1 MAIVVE
7 SERNRI
13 GILAFL
19 TWAAVLAVI
28 VIAVYYIF
36 FKSPE
41 GIVGDTPENF
51 ASTQGLAD
59 KIDKLFDAESVVSSP
74 EFKGRAEYVTQ
85 PTPGASG
92 RENPFLP
99 L

>member
-7 SERNRI
+7 SERNRL
-13 GILAFL
+13 GILAFI

-41 GIVGDTPENF
+41 GIVGETPENF
-51 ASTQGLAD
+51 TNTQDLA
-59 KIDKLFDAESVVSSP
+59 KEIDNLNAEATVSSP
-74 EFKGRAEYVTQ
+74 GFKGRTEYITP